1 MLGAKLIGAGAATI
15 ALAGAA
21 VGIGNVFSSCAVLRR
36 MLSVIREKNVYS
48 ASRCSSKAPSP
59 SVPVNGKV

>member
-21 VGIGNVFSSCAVLRR
+21 IGIGNVFSSCAVLSRIC
-36 MLSVIREKNVYS
+36 SVMYANACF
-48 ASRCSSKAPSP
+48 ASMTSSKACSP
-59 SVPVNGKV
+59 QGSRN